1 MGSVWVLR
9 TVASPRVFEET
20 ELALERAWSMHGQV
34 PFAVRTQTG
43 IAVAEVV
50 ANIVEHGGAGRQL
63 VRIEMHITVQS
74 DHVLVDLIDDGN
86 EAHVDL
92 GSACMP
98 EDVLAERGRGLAM
111 AKLVLDRLTYRR
123 EAGVNHWTLTSHP
136 FGFVEAVA

>member
-1 MGSVWVLR
+1 M
-9 TVASPRVFEET
+9 ASLIEKDEDPSPEFYTYFIQEPM
-20 ELALERAWSMHGQV
+20 LAL
-34 PFAVRTQTG
+34 F
-43 IAVAEVV
+43 
-50 ANIVEHGGAGRQL
+50 
-63 VRIEMHITVQS
+63 
-74 DHVLVDLIDDGN
+74 LVDLIDDGN

>member
-1 MGSVWVLR
+1 MGSVLISR
-9 TVASPRVFEET
+9 TVAAPRVFEET
-20 ELALERAWSMHGQV
+20 ELALERAWSIHGQV
-34 PFAVRTQTG
+34 PRAIRTQTG

-63 VRIEMHITVQS
+63 VQIEMHITVQS
-74 DHVLVDLIDDGN
+74 DQVLIDLIDDGS

-92 GSACMP
+92 GTACMP

-111 AKLVLDRLTYRR
+111 AKLALHRLTYRR
-123 EAGVNHWTLTSHP
+123 EANMNYWTLASHP